1 MSRTNK
7 ERKYV
12 QRIETCAVEVL
23 EHIDM
28 ARRVTGV
35 VQLQQDIITEER
47 MTRRLRKMKSK

>member
-1 MSRTNK
+1 MARGNK
-7 ERKYV
+7 EQKYA
-12 QRIETCAVEVL
+12 QCIQSCAVEVL

-47 MTRRLRKMKSK
+47 VTRHLRKIKSK